1 MAAAPSV
8 QIDWAVTGLGTA
20 QVGGLLREAKEYAE
34 HLAVSAGREANGL
47 METHG
52 WAWAKTQAIY
62 PPPREHRTQPQ
73 YSTAWVHW
81 TFFLGYV
88 AFFFVAVTT
97 PSLVRNV
104 LELMQGLG
112 MLSMIAFI
120 GAWVMAAKAARRSN
134 EARTA
139 QWWRSYDLHI
149 KERLKLHDALLA
161 AVRAY
166 FTTAHAE
173 YYRPVASVPA
183 PEVNRYPREGM
194 TWAPRGARPEPMAS
208 CTDRQAEFLAKRWM
222 EFLGEDRC
230 VVSAATRD
238 GGADVVSERFMAE
251 VKHHASVISPAMVR
265 AVVGVAH
272 VEGKRALFFALSGY
286 TPASVEF
293 ADRAGA
299 ALFVYDYARGTLT
312 ARSKAAM
319 RALAEGLPA
328 IVPGP

>member
-1 MAAAPSV
+1 MATAPGGLTEWAA
-8 QIDWAVTGLGTA
+8 TGLGTA
-20 QVGGLLREAKEYAE
+20 QVSELLRESKEYAE
-34 HLAVSAGREANGL
+34 HLAVSAGRDANGL

-52 WAWAKTQAIY
+52 WSWAKTQVIY
-62 PPPREHRTQPQ
+62 PGPREHRTQPQ

-88 AFFFVAVTT
+88 AWFFVAVTT
-97 PSLVRNV
+97 PSVMRNV
-104 LELMQGLG
+104 QGLG
-112 MLSMIAFI
+112 MIPLIAFI
-120 GAWVMAAKAARRSN
+120 VGWVMAAKAVRRRN
-134 EARTA
+134 DARTA
-139 QWWRSYDLHI
+139 QWWKGYDPHI

-161 AVRAY
+161 AVRAD
-166 FTTAHAE
+166 FSKAHAE
-173 YYRPVASVPA
+173 YYRSVASVPA
-183 PEVNRYPREGM
+183 AEVRQYPREGLKW
-194 TWAPRGARPEPMAS
+194 TPRGERPEPMVS

-230 VVSAATRD
+230 FVSAATRD

-251 VKHHASVISPAMVR
+251 VKHHASFISPAMVR

-299 ALFVYDYARGTLT
+299 ALFVYDYARGTLA
-312 ARSKAAM
+312 ARSKAATK
-319 RALAEGLPA
+319 ALAGGLPA
-328 IVPGP
+328 LASNP